1 MVAFIVFF
9 LPLAL
14 AADQSNQFFFFI
26 NQTETLFSGVSAQ
39 CNLALSVPIPECP
52 QELLNLLGGSE
63 FYTVQ
68 NETIMDILC
77 REPCPPALETYR
89 QNVEEACTNDPQPRA
104 GYPATYWV
112 DAVSSVQR
120 QMCLKDSATG
130 TYCTQFLEQ
139 TLGDATD
146 PQDLLGGYTTEQLC
160 SECIVALFT
169 HQQSTP
175 YSNYDIEMANAW
187 AEIQARCNLEYPTA
201 TPTLETNV
209 TSLGNY
215 APSGYAT
222 AACVGGRTHEV
233 ISGDNC
239 IDISKAS
246 RVSTGS
252 LITFNSLRMDCTNLL
267 LGQTLCLPPEC
278 DDYVV
283 QIGDTCIDIAAKFS
297 GISYQQIVAWN
308 PTINP
313 YCTNLLV
320 GHNICVGPPGGIAN
334 FTTVPG
340 ATATQ
345 TDLYATETASRPT
358 PVAEGTTTKC
368 GKYYLVQPGDYC
380 EIIALNQTVSLEM
393 FLAMNPQI
401 DDACSNLLSGFNYC
415 VQPTRDWAA
424 TTTSP
429 VVPPPTSTPPG
440 TTTECYEWYVIQ
452 SGDYCGKVQDQFG
465 ITFAQ
470 FQAWNPA
477 LADDCS
483 NLLLDVAYC
492 VNGAVPSAPAAA
504 AASRRTLDARTEGCV
519 YAEGCKSERPAR
531 GLSGLVRPRGPVQTL
546 MPEVGGGVAIGW
558 PGVNSPKLRQ
568 QMGLGVQ
575 LGI

>member
-1 MVAFIVFF
+1 MWTFIALL

-14 AADQSNQFFFFI
+14 AADQSFFFFI
-26 NQTETLFSGVSAQ
+26 NQTETLFSGISAQ
-39 CNLALSVPIPECP
+39 CNLALSVSIPECP
-52 QELLNLLGGSE
+52 QELLNLLGSSQ

-68 NETIMDILC
+68 NETMMDILC
-77 REPCPPALETYR
+77 REACPPALDTYR
-89 QNVEEACTNDPQPRA
+89 SSVQEACANDPQPRA

-112 DAVSSVQR
+112 DAVSSVQT
-120 QMCLKDSATG
+120 QMCLKDSTAG
-130 TYCTQFLEQ
+130 QYCTQFLEQ
-139 TLGDATD
+139 TLGDAAD
-146 PQDLLGGYTTEQLC
+146 PTDLLGGYNTEQLC
-160 SECIVALFT
+160 LECIVNLFQ

-175 YSNYDIEMANAW
+175 YSNYDVEMSEAW

-222 AACVGGRTHEV
+222 AACVGSRTYEV
-233 ISGDNC
+233 VSGDNC
-239 IDISKAS
+239 VDISQTNH
-246 RVSTGS
+246 VSTGS
-252 LITFNSLRMDCTNLL
+252 LITLNSLRLDCTNLL

-283 QIGDTCIDIAAKFS
+283 QSGDTCIDIAAKFPDV
-297 GISYQQIVAWN
+297 SYQQIVAWN

-320 GHNICVGPPGGIAN
+320 DQNICVGPPGGIAN

-345 TDLYATETASRPT
+345 TGLYATETATRSS
-358 PVAEGTTTKC
+358 PVAEGTTTRC

-380 EIIALNQTVSLEM
+380 EIVALNQTVSLDL

-401 DDACSNLLSGFNYC
+401 DSSCSNLLSGFSYC
-415 VQPTRDWAA
+415 VQPTRDFNT

-429 VVPPPTSTPPG
+429 VIPAPTSTPPG
-440 TTTECYEWYVIQ
+440 TTTECYEWYIIQ
-452 SGDYCGKVQDQFG
+452 SGDYCAKVTDQFG

-477 LADDCS
+477 VADDCS

-492 VNGAVPSAPAAA
+492 VNGALTVASTPAAA
-504 AASRRTLDARTEGCV
+504 VASRRTLDARL
-519 YAEGCKSERPAR
+519 ERGRDLAGVVRAR
-531 GLSGLVRPRGPVQTL
+531 SGPVQTKA
-546 MPEVGGGVAIGW
+546 PGSAGGGVAIGW
-558 PGVNSPKLRQ
+558 PGVNSPRLRQ
-568 QMGLGVQ
+568 QMGLG
-575 LGI
+575 IDIS

>member
-1 MVAFIVFF
+1 MHE
-9 LPLAL
+9 
-14 AADQSNQFFFFI
+14 NQFFFFI
-26 NQTETLFSGVSAQ
+26 NQTEILFSGVSAQ

-89 QNVEEACTNDPQPRA
+89 QNVQEACANDPQPRA

-283 QIGDTCIDIAAKFS
+283 QSGDTCIDIAAKFS

-368 GKYYLVQPGDYC
+368 GKYYLVQPVNAPCLHSNIQTPFGLRQNVLTRNAGRLLRDHRTQSNSLAGD
-380 EIIALNQTVSLEM
+380 
-393 FLAMNPQI
+393 
-401 DDACSNLLSGFNYC
+401 
-415 VQPTRDWAA
+415 
-424 TTTSP
+424 
-429 VVPPPTSTPPG
+429 VPSHEPPDRRRM
-440 TTTECYEWYVIQ
+440 Q
-452 SGDYCGKVQDQFG
+452 Q
-465 ITFAQ
+465 
-470 FQAWNPA
+470 PA
-477 LADDCS
+477 LRLQ
-483 NLLLDVAYC
+483 LL
-492 VNGAVPSAPAAA
+492 
-504 AASRRTLDARTEGCV
+504 RTADARLGCDNDIACCATANV
-519 YAEGCKSERPAR
+519 HSAGHDD
-531 GLSGLVRPRGPVQTL
+531 
-546 MPEVGGGVAIGW
+546 GV
-558 PGVNSPKLRQ
+558 L
-568 QMGLGVQ
+568 
-575 LGI
+575 

>member
-1 MVAFIVFF
+1 MVVFIVFF

-14 AADQSNQFFFFI
+14 AADQSM
-26 NQTETLFSGVSAQ
+26 TLSM
-39 CNLALSVPIPECP
+39 PIPECP

-63 FYTVQ
+63 FYTIQ

-77 REPCPPALETYR
+77 REPCPPALDTYR
-89 QNVEEACTNDPQPRA
+89 Q
-104 GYPATYWV
+104 
-112 DAVSSVQR
+112 S
-120 QMCLKDSATG
+120 MCLKDSATG

-160 SECIVALFT
+160 SECVVALFA

-175 YSNYDIEMANAW
+175 YSNYDVEMANAW
-187 AEIQARCNLEYPTA
+187 AEIQARCGLEYPTA

-222 AACVGGRTHEV
+222 AACVGGRIHEV
-233 ISGDNC
+233 SSGDNC
-239 IDISKAS
+239 IDISKAN

-252 LITFNSLRMDCTNLL
+252 LITLNSLRMDCTNLL
-267 LGQTLCLPPEC
+267 VGQTLCLPPEC
-278 DDYVV
+278 DDY
-283 QIGDTCIDIAAKFS
+283 IFS
-297 GISYQQIVAWN
+297 GISYQQIFAWN

-320 GHNICVGPPGGIAN
+320 DHNICVGPPGGIAI

-345 TDLYATETASRPT
+345 TDLYATETAARPT

-380 EIIALNQTVSLEM
+380 EIIALNQTI
-393 FLAMNPQI
+393 N
-401 DDACSNLLSGFNYC
+401 DACSNLLSGFNYC
-415 VQPTRDWAA
+415 VQPTHDRAA

-429 VVPPPTSTPPG
+429 VVPPPTPILPG
-440 TTTECYEWYVIQ
+440 TTAECYEWYVVQ

-465 ITFAQ
+465 ITFGQ
-470 FQAWNPA
+470 FQTWNPA

-483 NLLLDVAYC
+483 NLLLGVAYC
-492 VNGAVPSAPAAA
+492 VDGAVLSAPAVA
-504 AASRRTLDARTEGCV
+504 AASRRTLDARAEGCV
-519 YAEGCKSERPAR
+519 YAEGCKSERTRR
-531 GLSGLVRPRGPVQTL
+531 GLSV
-546 MPEVGGGVAIGW
+546 PEVGGGVAIGW

-568 QMGLGVQ
+568 QIGLGFD
-575 LGI
+575 